1 MSWLSEGIDAAAEWF
16 SKNPELDR
24 KVAFNQMVH
33 RGYDR
38 IRNNLNSITPDGYET
53 MINRGN
59 MPSVSDVKESLL
71 GGENKQDGRIF
82 ADWQKETLEDGIG
95 RGWSPEDIEKF
106 RQEND
111 GRAPGPNDYAPGDV
125 EYNKRVRGNELAEA
139 LLGPAVKSKMIGT
152 PGGNSP
158 RHV

>member
-82 ADWQKETLEDGIG
+82 ADWQKKLLKTVLAGVGRQRTLRSSVKRMTGG
-95 RGWSPEDIEKF
+95 HRGQMTMPPAMW
-106 RQEND
+106 NTT
-111 GRAPGPNDYAPGDV
+111 
-125 EYNKRVRGNELAEA
+125 NE
-139 LLGPAVKSKMIGT
+139 
-152 PGGNSP
+152 
-158 RHV
+158 